1 MFLARPF
8 LLKKDTLVWKCLDS
22 TNRRNH
28 YSMSR
33 FTITDIV
40 KESFMSPFWTFPFL
54 SLTIFNANLLTRPER
69 WRHLSRYI
77 RKLLNQLYPSV
88 VFHIK
93 TSHLFGKAK
102 QMTDF
107 YMEPNNGL
115 KWVNETERCDLN
127 GAPSWF
133 DCEEMAVAITKQQ
146 QIILIN
152 TFQNLWISSLVMCN
166 RLLNNGVMQN
176 TRW

>member
-40 KESFMSPFWTFPFL
+40 KESFMSRFWTFPFL

-93 TSHLFGKAK
+93 TSHLFALISYRNQSFDLLWKSNYWFLCEMRINRMTAFCVEWNTGKAL
-102 QMTDF
+102 M
-107 YMEPNNGL
+107 
-115 KWVNETERCDLN
+115 R
-127 GAPSWF
+127 WF
-133 DCEEMAVAITKQQ
+133 
-146 QIILIN
+146 
-152 TFQNLWISSLVMCN
+152 W
-166 RLLNNGVMQN
+166 
-176 TRW
+176 

>member
-93 TSHLFGKAK
+93 TSHLFALISYRTSHLICCGNQITGFYVKWEQIEWLLFVWNGTLGKHWWG
-102 QMTDF
+102 DF
-107 YMEPNNGL
+107 D
-115 KWVNETERCDLN
+115 KVNI
-127 GAPSWF
+127 
-133 DCEEMAVAITKQQ
+133 VQ
-146 QIILIN
+146 
-152 TFQNLWISSLVMCN
+152 
-166 RLLNNGVMQN
+166 
-176 TRW
+176 